1 MTYAGLV
8 TVFLAIAL
16 VVLVVVVVVCRP
28 GRTWW
33 LATAATVVALA
44 VLTVVFDSLMIALD
58 LFRYDEGALSGVRLG
73 LAPVEDLAWPVAA
86 VGVLPA
92 LWLLLGR
99 SDR

>member
-1 MTYAGLV
+1 MTYAGLA
-8 TVFLAIAL
+8 TVFLGIAL
-16 VVLVVVVVVCRP
+16 VVLAVVVVVCRP

-33 LATAATVVALA
+33 LATAATAVALA

-99 SDR
+99 GDR